1 MEFGCFIALLVIEF
15 FVMQISDRL
24 SDIRDIL
31 KDIRDSKEV
40 DDYDT

>member
-15 FVMQISDRL
+15 FVMQISDKL